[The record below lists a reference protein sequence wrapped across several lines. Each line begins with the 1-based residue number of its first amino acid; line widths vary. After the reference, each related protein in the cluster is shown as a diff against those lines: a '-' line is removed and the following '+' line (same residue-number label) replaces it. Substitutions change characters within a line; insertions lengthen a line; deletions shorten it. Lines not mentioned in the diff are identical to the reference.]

1 MLSRRDYFAIFL
13 MMATVFFIFQFS
25 LVMKAAGNEYDV
37 NEHVV
42 EVDLKASDVPVTEAD
57 KKVWFIGDIEGSVGD
72 AVRQWCTYTRQ
83 QLEVFSEIPKP
94 TEVTGLEAI
103 VIDPKTVDIKH
114 KTYKIMELADSLGAT
129 IIFGDLPEAE
139 YVDKDEN
146 LKKLLGIT
154 KVVQPEVHVEG
165 VQIFSGFLLGGETV
179 YAVNKNKPEE
189 EKFEDLDLDIA
200 WYDTG
205 LGTKTYIVGVMD
217 EDLVHPYD
225 FPKMIWRSYYNG
237 TFVYA
242 VNGDYLQGMMGIGFL
257 DAMMYDVNEYYV
269 YPIVNANN
277 IVFSDFPY
285 LTNENI
291 EQLKTIYA
299 RDAEGFQRDIAW
311 PGIISMATRSEF
323 CMTCFLSDRY
333 DFDYPAETND
343 NETKFYLQQMK
354 ELDAEAGRSLDYKG
368 NISLTE
374 KDERSRNYY
383 LDEGINY
390 RFRSLYIR
398 SWKDELK
405 GILETS
411 EPDIRTVVSS
421 DRKNSQAISFCSE
434 NVTLQYATNKADE
447 YTFKN
452 ALLYR
457 SLLTSLGYTNVLVDM
472 EQVIWPESKEDEW
485 QNFFDR
491 VFSYVTSYWSDWMIF
506 DATTISESDARIR
519 RMLSVKYS
527 DEKRD
532 NNTIVLHTSGADE
545 NYFIIRLHDA
555 EITGIS
561 DNAEY
566 TRIEKDSYLLK
577 VKPGDTVITVKESEE
592 VLHYD
597 GPFD

>member
-1 MLSRRDYFAIFL
+1 MLSRRDFFAIFL
-13 MMATVFFIFQFS
+13 MMLTVFFIFQFS

-42 EVDLKASDVPVTEAD
+42 EVELKASDVPVVEAD
-57 KKVWFIGDIEGSVGD
+57 KKVWFIGDIDGPVGD

-83 QLEVFSEIPKP
+83 QLDVFSEIPEPKSI
-94 TEVTGLEAI
+94 TGLEAI
-103 VIDPKTVDIKH
+103 VIDPKTVDIKN
-114 KTYKIMELADSLGAT
+114 KTDKILKLTELRAT
-129 IIFGDLPEAE
+129 LIFGDLPEAT
-139 YVDKDEN
+139 YIDSDEE

-154 KVVQPEVHVEG
+154 KVVKPAIHVEG
-165 VQIFSGFLLGGETV
+165 VQIFSGFLLGGEMV
-179 YAVNKNKPEE
+179 YAVNKDVPEE
-189 EKFEDLDLDIA
+189 KRFEDLDLDIA

-257 DAMMYDVNEYYV
+257 DSMIYDTKEYYI
-269 YPIVNANN
+269 YPVVNANN
-277 IVFSDFPY
+277 IVFADFPY
-285 LTNENI
+285 LTNENS
-291 EQLKTIYA
+291 EELKKIYS

-311 PGIISMATRSEF
+311 PGIISMATRSDF

-333 DFDYPAETND
+333 DYDYPEETSGD
-343 NETKFYLQQMK
+343 ETRFYLQQMK

-368 NISLTE
+368 NITLQE
-374 KDERSRNYY
+374 KETFSKNYF
-383 LDEGINY
+383 LNEGINY

-398 SWKDELK
+398 EWSDELK
-405 GILETS
+405 DILENQ
-411 EPDIRTVVSS
+411 EPDIRTVVSRE
-421 DRKNSQAISFCSE
+421 RKNNQVISFCSD
-434 NVTLQYATNKADE
+434 NVTIQYATNKADE

-452 ALLYR
+452 DLLYK

-472 EQVIWPESKEDEW
+472 GQVIWPQSEEDEW
-485 QNFFDR
+485 QNFFDH

-527 DEKRD
+527 DEKKD
-532 NNTIVLHTSGADE
+532 ENTIVLHTSGADE
-545 NYFIIRLHDA
+545 NYFILRLHDT
-555 EITGIS
+555 EIDKIS
-561 DNAEY
+561 DNAEF
-566 TRIEKDSYLLK
+566 TRIEKDSYLIK
-577 VKPGDTVITVKESEE
+577 VKPGDTYITVKESKE
-592 VLHYD
+592 VYHYD
-597 GPFD
+597 GPFN

>member
-25 LVMKAAGNEYDV
+25 LVMKAAGNEYDI

-42 EVDLKASDVPVTEAD
+42 EVELKASDVPVVEAE
-57 KKVWFIGDIEGSVGD
+57 KKVWFVGDIEGPVGD

-83 QLEVFSEIPKP
+83 QLEVFAEIPEP
-94 TEVTGLEAI
+94 TDIKGLEAI
-103 VIDPKTVDIKH
+103 VIDPKTVDIKN
-114 KTYKIMELADSLGAT
+114 KTDKILKLTELRAT
-129 IIFGDLPEAE
+129 MIFGDLPDAA
-139 YVDKDEN
+139 YIDSDEG

-154 KVVQPEVHVEG
+154 KVVQPDVHVEG

-179 YAVNKNKPEE
+179 YAVNKNAPEE
-189 EKFEDLDLDIA
+189 KRFEDLDLDIA

-257 DAMMYDVNEYYV
+257 DSMMYDTKEYYI
-269 YPIVNANN
+269 YPVVNANN
-277 IVFSDFPY
+277 IVFADFPY
-285 LTNENI
+285 LSNENS
-291 EQLKTIYA
+291 EELKKIYA
-299 RDAEGFQRDIAW
+299 RDSAGFQRDIAW

-323 CMTCFLSDRY
+323 CMTCFLSERY
-333 DFDYPAETND
+333 DHDHEAEVSRD
-343 NETKFYLQQMK
+343 ETKFYLQQMK

-374 KDERSRNYY
+374 KADLSRKYF

-390 RFRSLYIR
+390 RFRSLYIKE
-398 SWKDELK
+398 WKDELK
-405 GILETS
+405 DILENQET
-411 EPDIRTVVSS
+411 DIRTVVSS
-421 DRKNSQAISFCSE
+421 IRNNNQAISFCSD
-434 NVTLQYATNKADE
+434 NVTIQYATNKADE
-447 YTFKN
+447 YSFKN

-472 EQVIWPESKEDEW
+472 SQVIWPQSEEDEW
-485 QNFFDR
+485 QNFFDH

-527 DEKRD
+527 DEKKD
-532 NNTIVLHTSGADE
+532 GNTIILHTSGADE
-545 NYFIIRLHDA
+545 NYFILRLHDT
-555 EITGIS
+555 EVTGIS

-577 VKPGDTVITVKESEE
+577 VKPGDTVITVRESEE
-592 VLHYD
+592 VFHYD

>member
-25 LVMKAAGNEYDV
+25 LVMKAQGNEYDV

-42 EVDLKASDVPVTEAD
+42 EVELKASDVPVVEAE
-57 KKVWFIGDIEGSVGD
+57 KKVWFVGDIEGPVGD

-83 QLEVFSEIPKP
+83 QLEVFSEIPEP
-94 TEVTGLEAI
+94 ITITGLEAI
-103 VIDPKTVDIKH
+103 VIDPKTVDIKN
-114 KTYKIMELADSLGAT
+114 KTDKLLKLTELRAT
-129 IIFGDLPEAE
+129 MIFGDLPDAA
-139 YVDKDEN
+139 YIDSDEE

-154 KVVQPEVHVEG
+154 KVVQPAVHVEG

-179 YAVNKNKPEE
+179 YAVNKDVPEE
-189 EKFEDLDLDIA
+189 KRFEDLDLDIA

-237 TFVYA
+237 TFIYA

-257 DAMMYDVNEYYV
+257 DSMMYDTKEYYI
-269 YPIVNANN
+269 YPVVNANN
-277 IVFSDFPY
+277 IVFADFPY
-285 LTNENI
+285 LSNENS
-291 EQLKTIYA
+291 EELKKIYA

-323 CMTCFLSDRY
+323 CMTCFLSER
-333 DFDYPAETND
+333 FDHDHEAEISRD
-343 NETKFYLQQMK
+343 ETKFYLQQMK

-368 NISLTE
+368 SISLTE
-374 KDERSRNYY
+374 KAELSRKYF
-383 LDEGINY
+383 LEEGINY
-390 RFRSLYIR
+390 RFRSLYIKE
-398 SWKDELK
+398 WKDEMK
-405 GILETS
+405 DILDNQ

-421 DRKNSQAISFCSE
+421 VRNNNQAISFCSD
-434 NVTLQYATNKADE
+434 NVTIQYATNKADE

-472 EQVIWPESKEDEW
+472 SQVIWPGSEDDEW
-485 QNFFDR
+485 QNFFDH
-491 VFSYVTSYWSDWMIF
+491 VFSYVTSYWSDWMVF

-519 RMLSVKYS
+519 KMLSVKYS
-527 DEKRD
+527 DEKKD
-532 NNTIVLHTSGADE
+532 DKTIVLHTSGADE
-545 NYFIIRLHDA
+545 NYFIIRLHDT

-577 VKPGDTVITVKESEE
+577 VKPGDTTITVRESEE
-592 VLHYD
+592 VFHYD